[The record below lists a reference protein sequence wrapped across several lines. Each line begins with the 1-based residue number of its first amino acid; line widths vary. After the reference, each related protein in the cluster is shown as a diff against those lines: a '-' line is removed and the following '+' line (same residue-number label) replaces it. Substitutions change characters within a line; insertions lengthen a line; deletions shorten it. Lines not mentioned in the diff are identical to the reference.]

1 MSDLAIRCE
10 GIAKQ
15 YRIGQRESYRALRD
29 TVTDAVTAP
38 FRRVRAALQGGN
50 GRPANATP
58 TIWALEDIYSRSG
71 RAKSSASSG
80 ATGQG
85 RARC

>member
-29 TVTDAVTAP
+29 TVTEAVTAP
-38 FRRVRAALQGGN
+38 FRR
-50 GRPANATP
+50 
-58 TIWALEDIYSRSG
+58 
-71 RAKSSASSG
+71 
-80 ATGQG
+80 
-85 RARC
+85 ARVGEI